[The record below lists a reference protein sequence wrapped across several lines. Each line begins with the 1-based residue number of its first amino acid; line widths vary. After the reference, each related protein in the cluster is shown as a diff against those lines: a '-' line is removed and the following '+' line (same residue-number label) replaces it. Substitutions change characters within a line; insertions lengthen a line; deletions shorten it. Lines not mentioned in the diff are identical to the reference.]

1 MRVMYENFPQCMQ
14 LMCKT
19 QRKAV
24 NKKIDVK
31 LTAIFYRLD
40 TCIINIITNIMFSL
54 NFLV

>member
-1 MRVMYENFPQCMQ
+1 MRVMYQNFPQCLQ

-40 TCIINIITNIMFSL
+40 TCIINIITN
-54 NFLV
+54 